1 MSETKQAVGAQREK
15 RRRRAEEM
23 VAKYR
28 AGQTLQQIGDSHGL
42 SRPRVQQILERA
54 GCPRRTRTPT
64 DKPARSRRKP
74 VEIIDKDVLIELY
87 ARNKISLTDIRRQ
100 LGTTFHA
107 IYRSL
112 AHHKIKRRTAD
123 EKRRIQIKCLEL
135 DRAAL
140 RKLYVEDGLTAAV
153 IAERFGY
160 ARQTIQQMLSRH
172 GIRKYKR

>member
-1 MSETKQAVGAQREK
+1 MSETKQAVEELREK

-23 VAKYR
+23 AAKYR
-28 AGQTLQQIGDSHGL
+28 AGQSLQQIGDSYGL
-42 SRPRVQQILERA
+42 SRVRVQQILEQA
-54 GCPRRTRTPT
+54 GCPRRTRTPS

-74 VEIIDKDVLIELY
+74 VEMIDKKTLDKLY
-87 ARNKISLTDIRRQ
+87 SIDKISLTDIRRQ
-100 LGTTFHA
+100 LGTTFYA

-112 AHHKIKRRTAD
+112 AHYKMKLRAAD
-123 EKRRIQIKCLEL
+123 EHRQIRIKCPEL

-153 IAERFGY
+153 IAERFGF
-160 ARQTIQQMLSRH
+160 ALVTIRQMLGRH